1 MLEIEPN
8 RGLWRA
14 GMSLAIAPTA
24 ESVAGGSN
32 TSTRGV
38 MNSTRHEYR
47 GATMHFQ
54 SSDLLRADYGDQVGP
69 ERASE
74 LWRAFVSGQ
83 WLLLDHDFCDGHR
96 RILTC
101 YESSNPA
108 TGLLTARERRAAF
121 LVTRGQSF
129 KEVAFEL
136 GVAVSTAWTLVGS
149 VVRKLGLRS
158 RVELVQIF
166 GIGSVRASDAPGIS
180 GPSAGSS
187 VPSDVEHAPGL
198 PCPPGL
204 SVRTFE
210 IDGRRYALFRLPL
223 RRLEPPSCLTHAE
236 REIVKGV
243 LSERSNAEI
252 ARTRQTSKN
261 TVANQ
266 LRAVYT
272 KLGISGR
279 SQLIAFC

>member
-1 MLEIEPN
+1 
-8 RGLWRA
+8 
-14 GMSLAIAPTA
+14 
-24 ESVAGGSN
+24 
-32 TSTRGV
+32 
-38 MNSTRHEYR
+38 
-47 GATMHFQ
+47 
-54 SSDLLRADYGDQVGP
+54 LLQVDYGDLVGP
-69 ERASE
+69 ERANE

-83 WLLLDHDFCDGHR
+83 WLLLAHDFCDGHR
-96 RILTC
+96 RMLTC
-101 YESSNPA
+101 YESSKA
-108 TGLLTARERRAAF
+108 DTELLTARERRAAF
-121 LVTRGQSF
+121 LVARGQSF
-129 KEVAFEL
+129 KEVAYEL
-136 GVAVSTAWTLVGS
+136 GVAVSTAWSLVGS
-149 VVRKLGLRS
+149 AVRKLGLRS

-166 GIGSVRASDAPGIS
+166 GIGRARAGDAPLIA
-180 GPSAGSS
+180 PPPAGSRL
-187 VPSDVEHAPGL
+187 DVEQAPGL

-210 IDGRRYALFRLPL
+210 IEGRQYALFLLPL
-223 RRLEPPSCLTHAE
+223 RRLEPPSCLTQAE